1 MLTFTAIVTAITEEL
16 TLAARIAAMRADYRP
31 FTVDVSPV
39 TGAWTVT
46 TVDAPLRVGDWRMAV
61 GNPRYAVPNI
71 RTTLV
76 PLFRFRAVIPAPAEG
91 GSLARPPID
100 TWGYPQHISPTPT
113 PHHTNR
119 STHEPTIHRQHGR

>member
-61 GNPRYAVPNI
+61 PVTPDMPYQTYARHLSRYLGSA
-71 RTTLV
+71 
-76 PLFRFRAVIPAPAEG
+76 PLF
-91 GSLARPPID
+91 PP
-100 TWGYPQHISPTPT
+100 PQKG
-113 PHHTNR
+113 
-119 STHEPTIHRQHGR
+119 EA